1 MAFRAETAERARAAC
16 HAGRVLIVRNRLEMQ
31 RPHALP
37 VATLHVIEL
46 QALRQL
52 AVQELPGEHMG
63 ADQLLPV
70 VHLAVA
76 VLGEAA
82 GELPARRRF
91 PHLLPEMV
99 EGALLLLFEG
109 GGIAGV
115 MTSAVL
121 AER

>member
-1 MAFRAETAERARAAC
+1 MW
-16 HAGRVLIVRNRLEMQ
+16 NRLEMQ

-37 VATLHVIEL
+37 IPTLHVIEL
-46 QALRQL
+46 EAFWQL
-52 AVQELPGEHMG
+52 AIQELPGEYMG

-70 VHLAVA
+70 VHLAIA
-76 VLGEAA
+76 VLSEAA
-82 GELPARRRF
+82 GKLPARRCF

-109 GGIAGV
+109 RGIAGV

>member
-1 MAFRAETAERARAAC
+1 MW
-16 HAGRVLIVRNRLEMQ
+16 NRLEMQ

-46 QALRQL
+46 EALGEL
-52 AVQELPGEHMG
+52 AVQELPGKHMG

-70 VHLAVA
+70 VDLAVA
-76 VLGEAA
+76 VLGE
-82 GELPARRRF
+82 GPRELPARRCF

-115 MTSAVL
+115 MAPAIL